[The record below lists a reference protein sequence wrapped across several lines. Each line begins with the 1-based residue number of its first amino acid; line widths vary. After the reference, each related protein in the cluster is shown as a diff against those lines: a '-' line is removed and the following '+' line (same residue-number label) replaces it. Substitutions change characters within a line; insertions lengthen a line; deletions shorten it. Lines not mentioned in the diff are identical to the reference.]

1 MDAGKLSSEKM
12 VHLSHVILHGLE
24 ETPGLTLNLPANEVR
39 KRLLAILREEM
50 LRDLQIENRA
60 RRKITSQRRTIP
72 EGSPE
77 WDVLFRKYYEEELSA
92 RRRS

>member
-1 MDAGKLSSEKM
+1 MEAGKLSSEKM
-12 VHLSHVILHGLE
+12 VHLSHVILNALQ
-24 ETPGLTLNLPANEVR
+24 ETEGLTLSVPANDVR
-39 KRLLAILREEM
+39 KRLLAILRDEM
-50 LRDLQIENRA
+50 LRDQQLENRA
-60 RRKITSQRRTIP
+60 RRKIASQRRNIP

>member
-12 VHLSHVILHGLE
+12 VHVSHVILHALQ
-24 ETPGLTLNLPANEVR
+24 ETPGLTLNQPANDVR
-39 KRLLAILREEM
+39 KRLLAILRDEL
-50 LRDLQIENRA
+50 LRDLQIEHRA
-60 RRKITSQRRTIP
+60 RRKITSQRRNIP

-77 WDVLFRKYYEEELSA
+77 WDILFRKYYEEELSG

>member
-1 MDAGKLSSEKM
+1 MDAGKLSSEEM

-60 RRKITSQRRTIP
+60 RRKITSQRRNIP

-77 WDVLFRKYYEEELSA
+77 WDILFRKYYEEELSA